1 MKCAPLVFFYSD
13 GVTFRYSRGVQ
24 FVDTLLA
31 ANADPSFRRL
41 RYFLYSMLGVADC
54 HPFIRQGAL
63 GDPPVARQ
71 GRGAVPEVLL
81 SSEKT
86 ERAK

>member
-1 MKCAPLVFFYSD
+1 MKCAPLVFFSSD
-13 GVTFRYSRGVQ
+13 GVAFRYSRGVQ

-54 HPFIRQGAL
+54 HPLFVRGTVVNKGYTHSHGANSL
-63 GDPPVARQ
+63 R
-71 GRGAVPEVLL
+71 
-81 SSEKT
+81 
-86 ERAK
+86 